1 MITFAVLVIV
11 GMVVI
16 MILGMAIDRMG
27 ANDNL

>member
-1 MITFAVLVIV
+1 MIAFAVLVIV